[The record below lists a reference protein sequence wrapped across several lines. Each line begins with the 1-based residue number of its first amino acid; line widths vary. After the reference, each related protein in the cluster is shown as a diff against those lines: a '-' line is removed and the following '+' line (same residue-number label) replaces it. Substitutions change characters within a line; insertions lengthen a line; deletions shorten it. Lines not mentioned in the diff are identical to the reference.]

1 VGAPAD
7 RDEAIRVLRRCLDLE
22 VNFID
27 TADSYGPHVSEELI
41 AEALHPY
48 PRELLIATKGGFER
62 PGPGKWV
69 TNGRPDYLR
78 ACVDGSLRRL
88 RVERIDLWQLH
99 RIDDKVPADEQFGAM
114 AELVEAGKV
123 RFLGLSEVTVA
134 QIEAAERVAAD
145 RHGAEPLQPRG
156 PRRGGGA
163 RPLRARGDRVHPV
176 VPAARG
182 EAGRPGGGA
191 ARDRRA
197 AGRDAGA
204 GGARVAAGALAG
216 DAADPGTSRVEH
228 LEQNVAASAI
238 TLDADEMAR
247 LDAEGRRGGEG

>member
-1 VGAPAD
+1 VTDSAADDTHRRHAPITGTTHDHDCRRRALGAAERHLRHRRRASGAPAGLRRDAHHRRRRVGAPAD

-99 RIDDKVPADEQFGAM
+99 RVDDKVPADEQFGAM
-114 AELVEAGKV
+114 AELVEAGEGALRRAV
-123 RFLGLSEVTVA
+123 RGVGRRGRGR
-134 QIEAAERVAAD
+134 AARRAR
-145 RHGAEPLQPRG
+145 RHGAEPLQSG
-156 PRRGGGA
+156 
-163 RPLRARGDRVHPV
+163 RA
-176 VPAARG
+176 
-182 EAGRPGGGA
+182 
-191 ARDRRA
+191 
-197 AGRDAGA
+197 
-204 GGARVAAGALAG
+204 
-216 DAADPGTSRVEH
+216 
-228 LEQNVAASAI
+228 
-238 TLDADEMAR
+238 
-247 LDAEGRRGGEG
+247 